1 MLAITTWNGRLFDY
15 IFGFAH
21 RNPLLDS
28 FAVFLAQYLP
38 YFLVLALL
46 VFIFSRRPA
55 RVRWYVFV
63 HLALAA
69 ILSRGILTEI
79 IRFAYPHLRPFDA
92 LGFVPLLPEAGN
104 SFPSGHAAFLFAL
117 AGALFYL
124 DRRWGWAFLVL
135 ASVNG
140 LARVFTGVHWPLDI
154 LGGTAVGL
162 ISAALVHLLL
172 RRYSPAPIPGSEPV
186 RL

>member
-1 MLAITTWNGRLFDY
+1 MSAITAWNERLFNF
-15 IFGFAH
+15 IFSFAH
-21 RNPLLDS
+21 RNFLLDS

-46 VFIFSRRPA
+46 VFIFSRRPGP
-55 RVRWYVFV
+55 VRWYVFV

-92 LGFVPLLPEAGN
+92 LGFAPLIPEAGN

-117 AGALFYL
+117 AGALLYL
-124 DRRWGWAFLVL
+124 DRRWGWTFLVF
-135 ASVNG
+135 AVVNG
-140 LARVFTGVHWPLDI
+140 LARVFTGVHWPFDI
-154 LGGTAVGL
+154 LGGALVGL
-162 ISAALVHLLL
+162 LSAFIVHLLL
-172 RRYSPAPIPGSEPV
+172 RSYSPASGSEQV